1 MWSLLLGGGGEGDSP
16 LGHCS
21 DDGALEL
28 APRVEHPEAVD
39 GDGPVRRGGR
49 AVAPADPGVGQR
61 GLRPDP
67 PLRVHRQHPPYEVL
81 GLLRHRVPLGRVE
94 LVGAGLDVAG
104 DGEEGE
110 VSGEEDVH
118 DHPARPHVHRLV
130 VRPLPPELGRH
141 VGRRP
146 RQPVP
151 RPPAASARRRR
162 RGLHRQPEVGDLDRG
177 ALADARQEQVLGLEV
192 AVDDALAVCV
202 DRVNLPCWICRI
214 FGFPPLPTNSTNL
227 LCFKCFKNI
236 LTTGTNP
243 LLRYHFPQTLP
254 YLHTS

>member
-16 LGHCS
+16 LGQCG

-28 APRVEHPEAVD
+28 APRVEHPEAGD

-49 AVAPADPGVGQR
+49 VVAPADPGVGQR
-61 GLRPDP
+61 GLRTDP
-67 PLRVHRQHPPYEVL
+67 PLRVDRQHPLYERL
-81 GLLRHRVPLGRVE
+81 GLLRHRVPLWGVE
-94 LVGAGLDVAG
+94 LVGACLDVAG

-110 VSGEEDVH
+110 VAGEEDVH
-118 DHPARPHVHRLV
+118 DHPARPHVHRRV

-151 RPPAASARRRR
+151 RPPAVRP

-192 AVDDALAVCV
+192 AVDDALAVCAGSMNHLEFV
-202 DRVNLPCWICRI
+202 IFLDPHPCVGK
-214 FGFPPLPTNSTNL
+214 FNQLSLF
-227 LCFKCFKNI
+227 
-236 LTTGTNP
+236 LTTCSTRTDP
-243 LLRYHFPQTLP
+243 P
-254 YLHTS
+254 